1 MDVNLQNLKFYVQY
15 REGVWK
21 MMKMKKKSEVYFQM
35 FLSYL
40 GILVIPMIL
49 AMVLYAYTFQIIR
62 SQAEE
67 MNKKCLDMLDK
78 YCALAD
84 HIFDVV
90 KGGFFK

>member
-62 SQAEE
+62 SQA
-67 MNKKCLDMLDK
+67 
-78 YCALAD
+78 
-84 HIFDVV
+84 
-90 KGGFFK
+90 